1 MGETTKSDARSSLDT
16 EWKRLKHLIPEITG
30 DPGLADA
37 IERDIL
43 NIINGKS
50 TCEDIV
56 KSQKILSKDGIILI
70 LLKLEKDRIVSCVE
84 PIEKLREVKFEKR
97 EAEKEQE
104 FMLLEKK
111 RALNRISIKE
121 EEILDQKAQNK
132 KLRKEIASIK
142 EKIELANENVETINK
157 NHKEAMNSVDLLV
170 SIKMDMIKRNKNV
183 NEAVSLIKEE
193 VVFLKDEKWSAMRS
207 IKELENKIEK
217 MLHYQETITPKM
229 SVYRSVVREAYKT
242 LRDAQNRADYA
253 LRNIEN

>member
-1 MGETTKSDARSSLDT
+1 MGETTKSDARSGLDT

-30 DPGLADA
+30 DPVLADV
-37 IERDIL
+37 IEKEIL

-50 TCEDIV
+50 TCDDIV
-56 KSQKILSKDGIILI
+56 KSQKILSKDGFILI
-70 LLKLEKDRIVSCVE
+70 LMKLEKDRIISCIE

-104 FMLLEKK
+104 FMLLENK

-121 EEILDQKAQNK
+121 EEIIDQKTQNK

-142 EKIELANENVETINK
+142 EKIELANENVEK
-157 NHKEAMNSVDLLV
+157 SYKSHKEAMNSVDLLV
-170 SIKMDMIKRNKNV
+170 SVRMDMLKRNKGV
-183 NEAVSLIKEE
+183 VEAISLIEEE
-193 VVFLKDEKWSAMRS
+193 VVYLKDEKWSAMRS

-217 MLHYQETITPKM
+217 MLNYRETITPKM
-229 SVYRSVVREAYKT
+229 SIYRSVVREAYKT

-253 LRNIEN
+253 LKNIEN

>member
-1 MGETTKSDARSSLDT
+1 MDDKTKSDARSGLDI

-30 DPGLADA
+30 DPGMADI

-50 TCEDIV
+50 TCDDIV
-56 KSQKILSKDGIILI
+56 KSQKILSKDGFILI
-70 LLKLEKDRIVSCVE
+70 LMKLERDRIISCVE

-111 RALNRISIKE
+111 RALNMISIKK
-121 EEILDQKAQNK
+121 EEILGKKIQNEV
-132 KLRKEIASIK
+132 LRKEIASSK
-142 EKIELANENVETINK
+142 EKIKLANKNVETINK
-157 NHKEAMNSVDLLV
+157 NHKEAMSSVDRLV
-170 SIKMDMIKRNKNV
+170 SIRMDMIKRNKNV

-217 MLHYQETITPKM
+217 MLNHRETITPKM

-253 LRNIEN
+253 LKEVQ